1 MIERIIEG
9 RRRDL
14 GGFEV
19 SRILPHAQKR
29 MVGPFVFLDQM
40 GPAEFAPGSDAINV
54 RPHPHI
60 GLSTL
65 TYLFEGEIMH
75 RDSLGYTQAIR
86 PGEVN
91 WMTAGSGIVHSERT
105 DPLKKSQGG
114 PMHGMQAWVALPV
127 EKEEIAP
134 SFTHLSEDAQPTYE
148 NNGLFA
154 RLVAGEAFGAKAGT
168 PVESPLFY
176 IHWEMAEGVRAA
188 PPPPKSKGGYSE
200 RALFVAKGVIEVDG
214 RTFHEGQMVVL
225 SPQAEPTVTALQP
238 SSVMV
243 LGGEPLG
250 ERLIWWNFVSSSK
263 DRMEQAKA
271 DWKAGRMKLPSDDD
285 QEFIPLPEA

>member
-105 DPLKKSQGG
+105 DPLKRSQGG

-134 SFTHLSEDAQPTYE
+134 SFTHLGEDAQPTYE

-225 SPQAEPTVTALQP
+225 SPHAEPTVTALQP